1 MKERPCDA
9 IPMMYWK
16 GKTIWAKTRSV
27 AARGCS
33 AVRKVGY
40 KDEQGIL
47 RGDGTVL
54 YLDYGGSYMS
64 VYVCQNVQNCALK
77 RVTSIVCKTYLNLK
91 IKKTKQNKVGL

>member
-1 MKERPCDA
+1 MKERPFDD
-9 IPMMYWK
+9 IPMKYWK

-27 AARGCS
+27 VARGCS
-33 AVRKVGY
+33 AVRKAGY

-77 RVTSIVCKTYLNLK
+77 RVTSTVCKIYLNLK
-91 IKKTKQNKVGL
+91 IKKKKQNKVGL

>member
-1 MKERPCDA
+1 M
-9 IPMMYWK
+9 
-16 GKTIWAKTRSV
+16 
-27 AARGCS
+27 
-33 AVRKVGY
+33 RKAGY

-64 VYVCQNVQNCALK
+64 VYVCHNVQNCALK
-77 RVTSIVCKTYLNLK
+77 RVTSTVCKIYLNLK